1 MRIIPENLSREKEK
15 EPSSESLFESVW
27 EWEGKVCGLL
37 MEDRSME
44 SVNYK
49 SLEEANNLLNQDDLP
64 SSNSKAPRSPS
75 PSKRSRSQSP
85 KKLATSQEE
94 EEGATSPLK
103 NNDNLN
109 GHNNYADS
117 KSSSSTTV
125 MECGAKKLVIIAALC
140 CKWHLVNWAG
150 RGGKNC
156 AWSKRWNFD
165 LALAWV
171 EFVKNGNI

>member
-15 EPSSESLFESVW
+15 EHSSESLFESVC
-27 EWEGKVCGLL
+27 EWGCGLL

-140 CKWHLVNWAG
+140 CKWHLVNWE
-150 RGGKNC
+150 RGGKLC
-156 AWSKRWNFD
+156 
-165 LALAWV
+165 V
-171 EFVKNGNI
+171 VKA